1 MSFLWCGVYFA
12 GSQQAKQN
20 KMRAMRAALLIAA
33 IANVGG
39 GIVLPV
45 LERSALMPLRLRGGA
60 SAFAPMHG
68 VFKQR
73 PAVVKTEVENVAE
86 ADAKPNLR
94 REESRLVLSEV
105 IGHHAGSLFLRGRR
119 SEDTC
124 VLSRMDQSRSFLL
137 LPMLLF
143 TLLAALI

>member
-1 MSFLWCGVYFA
+1 MRGLGV
-12 GSQQAKQN
+12 
-20 KMRAMRAALLIAA
+20 ALLIAT

-39 GIVLPV
+39 GIVLPL
-45 LERSALMPLRLRGGA
+45 LERGALMPLRLRGGG

-73 PAVVKTEVENVAE
+73 PAVVKTEVEDVAE

-105 IGHHAGSLFLRGRR
+105 FGHHA
-119 SEDTC
+119 
-124 VLSRMDQSRSFLL
+124 
-137 LPMLLF
+137 
-143 TLLAALI
+143 